1 MLDANTSLPTQAFIG
16 GKWSD
21 AANGARF
28 AVYDPATGAGI
39 AEVADCGA
47 ADTEAAIAAA
57 SVAQSGWATMPA
69 PERGAILRRWRD
81 LMVAEADSLALVLM
95 RENGKPLAE
104 ARGEIL
110 YGASYLDWFA
120 EEARR
125 IYGDIIPAPSAGK
138 RILVTRQP
146 VGVCAAITPWNF
158 PNAMLMRKAAAALA
172 AGCTMVAK
180 PAAETPLS
188 ALLAARL
195 GAEAGVPDGVFNVVP
210 GTDAKA
216 IGGVLTSSPVVR
228 KLSFTGSTEV
238 GRLLM
243 AQSAPTV
250 KRLSMELGGNAPFIV
265 FADADLDAALDGL
278 MASKYRNA
286 GQTCVCA
293 NRIFV
298 DASIAPA
305 FAEALAERVAA
316 LKIAPGDAEG
326 AEIGPLISS
335 AALAKTERLVADAVE
350 KGARVLTGGSRH
362 PAGDLFY
369 RPTVLDGIKPDMA
382 VMREEIFGPVAPII
396 AFESEAQAIAMAN
409 DTEYG
414 LAAYFYTSDLGRAW
428 RVGEA
433 LEYGMVGINEGIL
446 SSAAAP
452 FGGVKQ
458 SGFGREGSR
467 YGLED
472 YLDIKYMLMG
482 GLSA

>member
-1 MLDANTSLPTQAFIG
+1 MVERADAL
-16 GKWSD
+16 
-21 AANGARF
+21 AA
-28 AVYDPATGAGI
+28 
-39 AEVADCGA
+39 
-47 ADTEAAIAAA
+47 
-57 SVAQSGWATMPA
+57 
-69 PERGAILRRWRD
+69 
-81 LMVAEADSLALVLM
+81 VLT

-110 YGASYLDWFA
+110 YGASYLEWFA

-125 IYGDIIPAPSAGK
+125 IYGDIVPAPSGDK

-172 AGCTMVAK
+172 AGCTLVAK

-188 ALLAARL
+188 ALLAAQL

-210 GTDAKA
+210 GMDAAA
-216 IGGVLTSSPVVR
+216 IGGEFTASPVVR
-228 KLSFTGSTEV
+228 KLSFTGSTAV
-238 GRLLM
+238 GRQLM
-243 AQSAPTV
+243 AQCAPTV

-265 FADADLDAALDGL
+265 FADADLDAAVDGL

-293 NRIFV
+293 NRVFV
-298 DASIAPA
+298 ERSIAGA
-305 FAEALAERVAA
+305 FAERLAKRVAA
-316 LKIAPGDAEG
+316 LKVAPGDEDG
-326 AEIGPLISS
+326 AEIGPLISP
-335 AALAKTERLVADAVE
+335 AALEKTERLVADAVG
-350 KGARVLTGGSRH
+350 KGGRVVTGGSRH
-362 PAGDLFY
+362 AAGDLFY
-369 RPTVLDGIKPDMA
+369 QPTVIDGVTTDMA
-382 VMREEIFGPVAPII
+382 MMREEIFGPVAPLI
-396 AFESEAQAIAMAN
+396 AFDGEAEAIALAN

-414 LAAYFYTSDLGRAW
+414 LAAYLYTRDLGRAW
-428 RVGEA
+428 RVGDA

-467 YGLED
+467 HGLED